1 MNKWRPADTECKARQ
16 SEFSHALSKVPK
28 PSVPPNILQRDWTRE
43 ERIIELSLVCGG
55 DTERV
60 QKRSTQKPWKKMGL
74 RSSVT
79 SVRKR
84 VLHFLICFW
93 KRNCRERQTS
103 LVWPA
108 RKIQS
113 PPSLPTDTLLGSQQF
128 NNHICNLW
136 ISVLLD
142 IAISYD
148 QLLTCTAKHLEK
160 LHRLLHPFIFRW
172 TSLATASCPTLFFF
186 FLSVCFVFKN
196 LHSVNNSPTFKAHTE
211 VHSSC

>member
-1 MNKWRPADTECKARQ
+1 MTSSWHRVQGEAVWEL
-16 SEFSHALSKVPK
+16 SHALSKVPK
-28 PSVPPNILQRDWTRE
+28 PSVPLNILQRDWTRE

-93 KRNCRERQTS
+93 KRNCQERQTS

-113 PPSLPTDTLLGSQQF
+113 TPSLLTDTLLGSQQF
-128 NNHICNLW
+128 NNQIFNLW

-142 IAISYD
+142 IEISKN
-148 QLLTCTAKHLEK
+148 CTAKHLEK
-160 LHRLLHPFIFRW
+160 LRLLLHPFIFRW
-172 TSLATASCPTLFFF
+172 TSLATASCPTLFF
-186 FLSVCFVFKN
+186 VF
-196 LHSVNNSPTFKAHTE
+196 
-211 VHSSC
+211 

>member
-1 MNKWRPADTECKARQ
+1 
-16 SEFSHALSKVPK
+16 
-28 PSVPPNILQRDWTRE
+28 
-43 ERIIELSLVCGG
+43 
-55 DTERV
+55 
-60 QKRSTQKPWKKMGL
+60 MGL

-186 FLSVCFVFKN
+186 FWVSALFLRIYIQLTIVQLLKHIQRFIHLVN
-196 LHSVNNSPTFKAHTE
+196 LDSI
-211 VHSSC
+211 